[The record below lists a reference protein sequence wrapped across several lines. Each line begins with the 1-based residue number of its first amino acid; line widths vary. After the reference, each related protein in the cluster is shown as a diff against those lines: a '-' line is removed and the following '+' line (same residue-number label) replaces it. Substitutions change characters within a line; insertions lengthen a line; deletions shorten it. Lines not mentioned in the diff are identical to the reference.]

1 MKNEVIKLKDNQTV
15 AEYICDKRRMFFSTV
30 VIIQDTKELNKY
42 ALDGYVEK
50 SPKHGTKTLFTSV
63 GYDRY
68 KMEVAFFNSV
78 VKENTDVA
86 FVTTV
91 YKNNKKVYSY
101 PETTRVSY
109 AVLDDSKWDEYSKQG
124 QKE

>member
-1 MKNEVIKLKDNQTV
+1 M
-15 AEYICDKRRMFFSTV
+15 
-30 VIIQDTKELNKY
+30 
-42 ALDGYVEK
+42 G
-50 SPKHGTKTLFTSV
+50 GTKTLFTSV

-124 QKE
+124 QRE